1 MPRRRSLLIATLLM
15 ALPGAALAA
24 SPREKKAIGGLTFVQ
39 LPAVNSSVRQPNGR
53 RGILT
58 VEAALDIPDPKLRQ
72 RAQASQPRLRAAYAQ
87 MLQTYATGL
96 PPGSPPNADTLSREM
111 QRETDRVL
119 GGKGARLLL
128 GTVMV
133 N

>member
-1 MPRRRSLLIATLLM
+1 MPHRRSLLAATLLI
-15 ALPGAALAA
+15 AAPGAAQAA
-24 SPREKKAIGGLTFVQ
+24 SSREKKAVGGLTY
-39 LPAVNSSVRQPNGR
+39 LPLPTVTSSVVQPNGR
-53 RGILT
+53 RGVLT
-58 VEAALDIPDPKLRQ
+58 VEAGLDVPDPRLRE
-72 RAQASQPRLRAAYAQ
+72 RAQASRPRLRAAYAQ

-96 PPGSPPNADTLSREM
+96 PPGSPPNADTVGREM

-119 GGKGARLLL
+119 GRKGARLLL

>member
-1 MPRRRSLLIATLLM
+1 MPHRRILLAA
-15 ALPGAALAA
+15 ALAAAPAAALAA
-24 SPREKKAIGGLTFVQ
+24 SKREKKVVGGLSYVA
-39 LPAVNSSVRQPNGR
+39 LPAVTSTIMHPNGR
-53 RGILT
+53 RGVLT
-58 VEAALDIPDPKLRQ
+58 VEVGLDIADGRLREF
-72 RAQASQPRLRAAYAQ
+72 AEASQPRLRAAFAQ

-96 PPGSPPNADTLSREM
+96 PPGSPPNADTVGQAM

-119 GGKGARLLL
+119 GRRGARLLL

>member
-1 MPRRRSLLIATLLM
+1 MPRRRSFLLAVLLM
-15 ALPGAALAA
+15 GLPGAGMAA
-24 SPREKKAIGGLTFVQ
+24 STREKKAVGGLTFVQ
-39 LPAVNSSVRQPNGR
+39 LPAVNATLTQPNGR

-58 VEAALDIPDPKLRQ
+58 VEAGLDIPNPRLRQ

-96 PPGSPPNADTLSREM
+96 PPGSPPNADTLGREM